1 MFQFLQVK
9 SKPEKLGPDPGL
21 LSLRQLLE
29 DSKLPISINALVHL
43 PEPSRQRLYRVLI
56 PPGLLA
62 MFHAS
67 PISWKDL
74 GGQVVVSVQEK
85 SEPGLINLSLRVESA
100 PDDPVFCI
108 ELADNS
114 LNGIDLNL
122 LQLNEP
128 ASPRF
133 ETDRTADGK
142 LTMFGALVRNLE
154 EEERAMR
161 AGLSPGQTRRGL
173 RASPQVFEQLET
185 FMALLSHQ
193 SVFLE
198 PLTYTSAWIFEKRG
212 FAYIRGHK
220 LMNDIEREFQPGG
233 VLHRALDGSTPFRQP
248 EQWQTVRGRAW
259 AIHDGILQALDERWN
274 DLRMVKQLGRHAG
287 AQTFPQALY

>member
-1 MFQFLQVK
+1 MFQFLQVR

-29 DSKLPISINALVHL
+29 DSKLPISIHALVNL

-67 PISWKDL
+67 PISWKSLDGRL
-74 GGQVVVSVQEK
+74 VVQVQEK
-85 SEPGLINLSLRVESA
+85 DEPGLLNITLRVESA

-122 LQLNEP
+122 LQLNDP

-133 ETDRTADGK
+133 GTDRTADGRA
-142 LTMFGALVRNLE
+142 TMFGTLFRNLE

-161 AGLSPGQTRRGL
+161 AGLSPGQTRPGL

-220 LMNDIEREFQPGG
+220 LMDDIDREFRPGG
-233 VLHRALDGSTPFRQP
+233 LLHKALDGSSPFRQP
-248 EQWQTVRGRAW
+248 EQWKTVRGRAW
-259 AIHDGILQALDERWN
+259 AIHDGLLQVLGQRWN

-287 AQTFPQALY
+287 VQTFPQAVY

>member
-9 SKPEKLGPDPGL
+9 SAPQKLGPDPGL

-29 DSKLPISINALVHL
+29 DSKLPISIHALVNL

-62 MFHAS
+62 KFHTSA
-67 PISWKDL
+67 ISWKNLD
-74 GGQVVVSVQEK
+74 GTPVVHVVEK
-85 SEPGLINLSLRVESA
+85 DNPGVINLTLRVDNA
-100 PDDPVFCI
+100 PDDPVFCM

-122 LQLNEP
+122 LQLNDP
-128 ASPRF
+128 GSPRF
-133 ETDRTADGK
+133 STDRMQDGRS
-142 LTMFGALVRNLE
+142 TMFGTLARNLE
-154 EEERAMR
+154 EEERAMK
-161 AGLSPGQTRRGL
+161 AGLSPGQTRAGL
-173 RASPQVFEQLET
+173 RSSPQVFDHLET

-198 PLTYTSAWIFEKRG
+198 PLSYTSAWIFERRG

-220 LMNDIEREFQPGG
+220 LMNDIDREFQPGG
-233 VLHRALDGSTPFRQP
+233 LLNKALDGRTPFRQP
-248 EQWQTVRGRAW
+248 DQWQTVRGRAW
-259 AIHDGILQALDERWN
+259 AIHDGILGALDERWN
-274 DLRMVKQLGRHAG
+274 DLRMVKQIGRHAG
-287 AQTFPQALY
+287 VQTFPQAAY

>member
-9 SKPEKLGPDPGL
+9 SGPQKLGPDPGL
-21 LSLRQLLE
+21 LSVRQLLE
-29 DSKLPISINALVHL
+29 DSKLPISIHALVNL

-56 PPGLLA
+56 PPALLA

-67 PISWKDL
+67 PISWKNL
-74 GGQVVVSVQEK
+74 EGEVVVQVAEK
-85 SEPGLINLSLRVESA
+85 NEPGLINMTLRLSSV
-100 PDDPVFCI
+100 PDDPIFCI

-122 LQLNEP
+122 LQLNDP

-133 ETDRTADGK
+133 CTDRTEDDRI
-142 LTMFGALVRNLE
+142 TMFGTLCRNLE
-154 EEERAMR
+154 EEEKATR
-161 AGLSPGQTRRGL
+161 AGLSPGQTRAGL
-173 RASPQVFEQLET
+173 RASPQVFDQLET

-193 SVFLE
+193 SIFLE

-220 LMNDIEREFQPGG
+220 LMDDIEREFQPGG
-233 VLHRALDGSTPFRQP
+233 LLHRALDGSTPFRQP
-248 EQWQTVRGRAW
+248 DQWRTVRGRAW
-259 AIHDGILQALDERWN
+259 AIHDGILEALGERWN

-287 AQTFPQALY
+287 VQTFPQAVY